1 MRRKEKR
8 QRNKFSAVLTG
19 ALILSTFFN
28 AGASVSFAADNAAG
42 GAAENGTEV
51 SEQAQAQ
58 SFRIRTYND
67 RRAEDDRGIKAEI
80 GEVPLREQRDL
91 ADCGRSY
98 DGPEWSAAEKRR
110 TEIVN

>member
-8 QRNKFSAVLTG
+8 QRNKFSAMLTG

-67 RRAEDDRGIKAEI
+67 RRAEDDQNIEVTVQFDRRFCKNRRIFAGSVSEHGKRGQQSDAFC
-80 GEVPLREQRDL
+80 
-91 ADCGRSY
+91 DCRS
-98 DGPEWSAAEKRR
+98 
-110 TEIVN
+110 

>member
-58 SFRIRTYND
+58 SFRIRTYNEKS
-67 RRAEDDRGIKAEI
+67 RRRSEYRGNGA
-80 GEVPLREQRDL
+80 VR
-91 ADCGRSY
+91 
-98 DGPEWSAAEKRR
+98 
-110 TEIVN
+110 